1 MAYTVISYLSA
12 LAFFVV
18 FWRFASIVKAP
29 RIMNYRHM
37 LRLTGKNQ
45 KVDLTGA
52 FRADL
57 LGKDQ
62 ESSSEESDEDDVTA
76 GTGAFEN

>member
-1 MAYTVISYLSA
+1 
-12 LAFFVV
+12 
-18 FWRFASIVKAP
+18 
-29 RIMNYRHM
+29 M

-52 FRADL
+52 MRADL

-62 ESSSEESDEDDVTA
+62 ESSSEESDENDVTA
-76 GTGAFEN
+76 GTSAFENELGETIMASFSPWAT